1 MLIYSYL
8 TLYKSGQGLMLKLR
22 IKTTMLNLEK
32 IFSRKKGQRRV
43 AEFMLSNAIRV
54 SEDDRI
60 LMGEIEIFH
69 SSIARILGV
78 DRRLIGETVN
88 TILKNQELKKIFL
101 RLNSTLLLRDV
112 APELG
117 FGAIEII
124 PEDAASRGII
134 AGVSR
139 IIADAGISIR
149 QITTD
154 DPMFRNAGMSIVTE
168 KPLPR
173 ELIDEILKL
182 PPVKKVIVLS

>member
-1 MLIYSYL
+1 MEGINN
-8 TLYKSGQGLMLKLR
+8 R
-22 IKTTMLNLEK
+22 MLNLEK
-32 IFSRKKGQRRV
+32 IFSRKKGQGRV
-43 AEFMLSNAIRV
+43 AEFMLRNAIRI
-54 SEDDRI
+54 SEDGGI
-60 LMGEIEIFH
+60 LIGEVEIPH

-88 TILKNQELKKIFL
+88 TILKNEKLKKIFTN
-101 RLNSTLLLRDV
+101 LNSTLLLRDV

-134 AGVSR
+134 ASVSR

-154 DPMFRNAGMSIVTE
+154 DPMFQNAEMSVVTE

-182 PPVKKVIVLS
+182 PEVKKVIVLS